1 MQLVYILLRDHFFL
15 LESIH
20 VLMHYTVF
28 RSWPCVDD
36 FPSYKGKLCVVVLGN
51 WCIPLKGVNLAY
63 SIEKTMYGL
72 HGWTINDYPQFFFS
86 FSNTLCVKPLLHL
99 SKLAAGKNI

>member
-1 MQLVYILLRDHFFL
+1 MSHATGVYFIKRPFFL

-20 VLMHYTVF
+20 MLTHYTVF
-28 RSWPCVDD
+28 RSWPCDDD
-36 FPSYKGKLCVVVLGN
+36 FPSYKGKLSIVIPGN

-72 HGWTINDYPQFFFS
+72 HGWTINDP
-86 FSNTLCVKPLLHL
+86 
-99 SKLAAGKNI
+99 

>member
-20 VLMHYTVF
+20 VLMHYAVF

-36 FPSYKGKLCVVVLGN
+36 FPSYKGKLCVVLLGN

-72 HGWTINDYPQFFFS
+72 RGWTINDYP
-86 FSNTLCVKPLLHL
+86 
-99 SKLAAGKNI
+99 